1 MIEAG
6 ADDRR
11 WPFALPAR
19 WFPLQSFRPSWPG
32 VTRPPN
38 RTWRVTQGSGWIRG
52 SSPRMTERGDV
63 TGGRHPAHV

>member
-38 RTWRVTQGSGWIRG
+38 RT
-52 SSPRMTERGDV
+52 
-63 TGGRHPAHV
+63 